1 MSRLLLED
9 LSLVSGTGEVVE
21 ETSVVV
27 EDDRIVD
34 IGLGDS
40 TGFDTVVDCEGLV
53 AIPGMVNSHSHMEL
67 SSAEEIFFEQSSRE
81 VLLEVFPVV
90 QSIWDGERED
100 LISSGYRYAC
110 YSFLRNGITTVNTLD
125 DHPETGVDI
134 IGESGMRA
142 VMGFSPGDL
151 FLNADAE
158 EIIERERKFIEDYK
172 GAYDGR
178 ITPSISCQGDLYSS
192 QKLWKGV
199 SELGEEYPELPF
211 HTHVLEM
218 PESNQMPQVHGF
230 KGTVD
235 LLESKNLLG
244 EDSILAHFTHAD
256 KKQLEKIE
264 ETGTGLAH
272 CPSILAY
279 DFNGSWPK
287 VDTADKEDIST
298 GLGIDDHYLIESES
312 LFQEARKAREK
323 LEEEKNY
330 RISYHGLFKKMTRE
344 AAEAVG
350 LGDEV
355 GSIEK
360 GKKADIVLLDLEID
374 FEANVYRQIIENT
387 DKENIQEVFVD
398 GEQVVKDGE
407 VTTMDRDEVLE
418 EKERVK
424 HDFREELDKKFFKTR
439 MLLKTLRIID
449 YRTLKLIPYKIR
461 SFF

>member
-1 MSRLLLED
+1 MEN
-9 LSLVSGTGEVVE
+9 LSVVSGNDDVVE
-21 ETSVVV
+21 ETSVVI
-27 EDDRIVD
+27 EDDRIVR
-34 IGLGDS
+34 IGVEDS
-40 TGFDTVVDCEGLV
+40 SCFDTVVDCEGLV

-67 SSAEEIFFEQSSRE
+67 SSAEEIFLEQSSRE
-81 VLLEVFPVV
+81 VLFELFPVV

-158 EIIERERKFIEDYK
+158 EIIERERKFIENYND
-172 GAYDGR
+172 AYEGR
-178 ITPSISCQGDLYSS
+178 IMPSVSCQGDLYCS
-192 QKLWKGV
+192 QKLWNKV
-199 SELGEEYPELPF
+199 SDLGEEYPELPF

-218 PESNQMPQVHGF
+218 PESNQMPQAHGF

-235 LLESKNLLG
+235 LLESKELLG
-244 EDSILAHFTHAD
+244 ENTVLAHFTHAD

-279 DFNGSWPK
+279 DFNGVWPN
-287 VDTADKEDIST
+287 VDTADKENIST

-312 LFQEARKAREK
+312 LFEEARKAKEK
-323 LEEEKNY
+323 LEDEKNY
-330 RISYHGLFKKMTRE
+330 RISYQGLFRKMTSE

-350 LGDEV
+350 LGDEI

-374 FEANVYRQIIENT
+374 FEGNVYRQIIENA

-407 VTTMDRDEVLE
+407 VTTMNREEILE
-418 EKERVK
+418 EKEQVK
-424 HDFREELDKKFFKTR
+424 QEFREELNKRFFKTR

-449 YRTLKLIPYKIR
+449 YRTLKLIPYKLR
-461 SFF
+461 NLF